1 MQYPQK
7 YLRSKQERLSDS
19 FPPLTHG
26 GRKGSGSSAQ
36 AFISVLLH
44 NCAVPL
50 QNSSRFQ
57 HDQTHGRRLGKRQGK
72 GMCLALGYAA
82 NQWQRW
88 EENLQVP
95 AEPLPNPYEAP
106 HSCHSSHI
114 LFETWNAAASQAD
127 HPAQHTTCFL
137 MIPSPSRVHRQA
149 LWLFLAS
156 VSRGFKISGN
166 HAHHAQHIHWPVVFL
181 FGSLP

>member
-1 MQYPQK
+1 MNDFPHSPSGTAWGNPMRYPQK

-19 FPPLTHG
+19 FPPPTHG

-36 AFISVLLH
+36 AFISALLH

-95 AEPLPNPYEAP
+95 QSLCRAP
-106 HSCHSSHI
+106 TRLHI
-114 LFETWNAAASQAD
+114 PAILRTYFSKPEMLLYHRLTIQLSAPPAS
-127 HPAQHTTCFL
+127 
-137 MIPSPSRVHRQA
+137 
-149 LWLFLAS
+149 
-156 VSRGFKISGN
+156 
-166 HAHHAQHIHWPVVFL
+166 
-181 FGSLP
+181 